1 MVANFCLARIPKNI
15 KIPCLIFLIVK
26 LSHKVGLKNLN
37 LLIKGLLESGSNRM
51 GGGIYSGFFHPI
63 IALWIWIVF
72 FAAIPG
78 SIGFFYFIGSLAL
91 VFLGMFSLT
100 IALVLFE
107 IITFRLTE
115 LEPVETTVPKKGK

>member
-1 MVANFCLARIPKNI
+1 MD
-15 KIPCLIFLIVK
+15 
-26 LSHKVGLKNLN
+26 SHYRLMDMDRF
-37 LLIKGLLESGSNRM
+37 I
-51 GGGIYSGFFHPI
+51 
-63 IALWIWIVF
+63 

-107 IITFRLTE
+107 IITFRLTANPI
-115 LEPVETTVPKKGK
+115 LCSFYDFSLAVLISQFGVYPRNSILYVIFLFVLMIFILLLQFRMFRIRFTSKGYGNA